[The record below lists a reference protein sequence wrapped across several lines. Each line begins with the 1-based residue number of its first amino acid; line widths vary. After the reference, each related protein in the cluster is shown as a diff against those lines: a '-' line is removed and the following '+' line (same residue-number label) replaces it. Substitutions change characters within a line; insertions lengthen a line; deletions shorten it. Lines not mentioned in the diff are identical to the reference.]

1 MTNLKKCKSCGERF
15 KPKYSSLEK
24 FCTEKEQC
32 RNAAFNYAMDKKKEA
47 EKRKLRKDRENFNW
61 TDSKWLKSNLQSEV
75 NKIVR
80 SIDRGLT
87 CLATDTSGQIQAGHI
102 YSRGAHTQ
110 MRYNFHNI
118 HRQSAYSNNK
128 QSHDGLMQ
136 ERLSEEY
143 GDDYLA
149 FIRDMRSLEVQKWTI
164 AQLGTALKIAR
175 MEFRSLE
182 KEETKLFSK
191 ERRITLRN
199 QMNLK
204 LGLYSPQISIYQL

>member
-1 MTNLKKCKSCGERF
+1 M
-15 KPKYSSLEK
+15 EK
-24 FCTEKEQC
+24 FCTQKEKC
-32 RNAAFNYAMDKKKEA
+32 RNEAYQYAITKKKEA
-47 EKRKLRKDRENFNW
+47 EKRKARKAKEDFNW
-61 TDSKWLKSNLQSEV
+61 SDLKWLKSNLQTEV

-80 SIDRGLT
+80 SIDRSLP
-87 CLATDTSGQIQAGHI
+87 CLATDTNGQIQAGHI

-110 MRYNFHNI
+110 IRYNLHNI

-149 FIRDMRSLEVQKWTI
+149 FIRDMRGLEVQKWTVG
-164 AQLGTALKIAR
+164 QLGSALKIAR
-175 MEFRSLE
+175 MEFRNLE
-182 KEETKLFSK
+182 KDETKVFSK

-199 QMNLK
+199 QMNIQ
-204 LGLYSPQISIYQL
+204 LGLYSPQISIYEHNSFKNRRK

>member
-1 MTNLKKCKSCGERF
+1 MPRCRNCKEKF

-24 FCTEKEQC
+24 FCADKSEC
-32 RNAAFNYAMDKKKEA
+32 INAAYQYAIQQREKAKKRQSAKQ
-47 EKRKLRKDRENFNW
+47 KLDFNW
-61 TDSKWLKSNLQSEV
+61 SDTKWLKSNLQKEI
-75 NKIVR
+75 NAIAR
-80 SIDRGLT
+80 SIDRGLP
-87 CLATDTSGQIQAGHI
+87 CLATGTNGQIQAGHI
-102 YSRGAHTQ
+102 YSRGAHSQ

-149 FIRDMRSLEVQKWTI
+149 FIRDMRGLEVQKWTI
-164 AQLGTALKIAR
+164 AQLGSALKIAR
-175 MEFRSLE
+175 MEFRNLE
-182 KEETKLFSK
+182 KDDTKVFYK
-191 ERRITLRN
+191 ERRIKLRN

-204 LGLYSPQISIYQL
+204 IGLYSPQISIYEQSK